1 VINAR
6 AAKLLWDAQD
16 AARSI
21 VEFTAGKQ
29 EADYAASKLLR
40 SAVERQFEILGE
52 ALGALRR
59 KSPDVADRIPD
70 IANLVA
76 LRNILAHEYDRVRT
90 DAIWRTI
97 NVDLPGLLV
106 TLDQLLSEAEP
117 P

>member
-1 VINAR
+1 M
-6 AAKLLWDAQD
+6 
-16 AARSI
+16 
-21 VEFTAGKQ
+21 
-29 EADYAASKLLR
+29 
-40 SAVERQFEILGE
+40 
-52 ALGALRR
+52 
-59 KSPDVADRIPD
+59 
-70 IANLVA
+70 A